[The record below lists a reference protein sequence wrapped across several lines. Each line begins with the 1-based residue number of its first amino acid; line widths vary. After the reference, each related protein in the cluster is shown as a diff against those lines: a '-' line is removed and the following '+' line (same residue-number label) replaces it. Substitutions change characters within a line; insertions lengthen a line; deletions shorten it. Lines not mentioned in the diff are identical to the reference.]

1 MATDATGTGLFEDL
15 LPPLHEV
22 SPQDHGA
29 YILIAAVIFMILSGL
44 TTVVKLYATAHT
56 FRRLRVDDVALVA
69 ALVSI
74 ITLESITTGEC

>member
-22 SPQDHGA
+22 SPQDHGP

-44 TTVVKLYATAHT
+44 TTVVKIYATAHT
-56 FRRLRVDDVALVA
+56 FRRLRVDDAALVA
-69 ALVSI
+69 ALVSV